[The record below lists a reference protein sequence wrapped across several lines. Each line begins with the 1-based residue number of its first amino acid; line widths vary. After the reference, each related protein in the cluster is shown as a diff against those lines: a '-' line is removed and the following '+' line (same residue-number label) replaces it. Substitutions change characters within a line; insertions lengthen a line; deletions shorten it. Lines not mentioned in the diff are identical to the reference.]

1 MEVLIEL
8 ISLLLIFIKVKENFI
23 PPLLSTVL
31 DDYSRNVP
39 QAREAEVLN
48 TMATIISKLE
58 VIHYVRILCSLCLFM
73 LFRKSALHRMC
84 CRN

>member
-1 MEVLIEL
+1 MMALTVA
-8 ISLLLIFIKVKENFI
+8 LLFLQVKDNFI

-48 TMATIISKLE
+48 TMATIVSKLD
-58 VIHYVRILCSLCLFM
+58 VSGFILCCLNG
-73 LFRKSALHRMC
+73 ALQFSY
-84 CRN
+84 

>member
-1 MEVLIEL
+1 MVGLSFC
-8 ISLLLIFIKVKENFI
+8 SLFLKVKENFI

-48 TMATIISKLE
+48 TMATIISKLDVSE
-58 VIHYVRILCSLCLFM
+58 MDYFYACISIRIEL
-73 LFRKSALHRMC
+73 
-84 CRN
+84 

>member
-1 MEVLIEL
+1 MI
-8 ISLLLIFIKVKENFI
+8 IFKKIPNGRTNFCSLFLKVKENFI

-48 TMATIISKLE
+48 TMATIISKLD
-58 VIHYVRILCSLCLFM
+58 VSTWLVLCTYFYPYRVLGNCLCL
-73 LFRKSALHRMC
+73 L
-84 CRN
+84 